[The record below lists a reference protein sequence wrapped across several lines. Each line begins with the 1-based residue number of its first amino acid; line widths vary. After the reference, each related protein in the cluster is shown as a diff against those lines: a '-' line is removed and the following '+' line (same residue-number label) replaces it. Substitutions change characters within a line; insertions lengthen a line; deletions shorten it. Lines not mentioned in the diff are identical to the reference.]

1 MDADGEIPYAF
12 ARCLQESLWSL
23 CRLEHQHGLTFT
35 RDGFSDGTRAG
46 AADLFISI
54 EEDCYRT
61 MARLELAHSAQRE
74 QHHDNPSLH
83 VQHTWTVGAPPF
95 QAKRHGC
102 QGAQRPD
109 SIEVAEQHDWLLI
122 CSAGEFDLKMI
133 TVIGCFVD
141 FCPPAHPRK

>member
-1 MDADGEIPYAF
+1 
-12 ARCLQESLWSL
+12 
-23 CRLEHQHGLTFT
+23 
-35 RDGFSDGTRAG
+35 
-46 AADLFISI
+46 LFISI

-61 MARLELAHSAQRE
+61 MARLDLAHSAQRE

-109 SIEVAEQHDWLLI
+109 GIEVPQQHDWLLI

-141 FCPPAHPRK
+141 FCPPAHPRKFFCQKFAHFVDGSFVVAGKLDFDHTLENGEHFGHALFAEGQISCCV